1 MHVPCLPFIRYR
13 RPATH
18 TEEKLEAQHPSIQ
31 VKRFVHRIRRLQFI
45 AVAIAA
51 APTARLIR
59 LSKSAAPPSH
69 TAQFPLDLP
78 SAITF
83 LMRWTQPPPSRSD
96 PLLPLGHY
104 RATGSMRGYIFTFRE
119 QPAPRP
125 LYFQPGFGIII
136 PTTACAVGFVRS
148 HLAFSEENG
157 GLNWRWCNSPL
168 CGRPLPF
175 SSQSQVV

>member
-1 MHVPCLPFIRYR
+1 MHVPCRPFIRYR

-18 TEEKLEAQHPSIQ
+18 TEEKLEAQRPMF
-31 VKRFVHRIRRLQFI
+31 KRSGSFKDSAGIRFI
-45 AVAIAA
+45 GGAIAA
-51 APTARLIR
+51 APTARLTR